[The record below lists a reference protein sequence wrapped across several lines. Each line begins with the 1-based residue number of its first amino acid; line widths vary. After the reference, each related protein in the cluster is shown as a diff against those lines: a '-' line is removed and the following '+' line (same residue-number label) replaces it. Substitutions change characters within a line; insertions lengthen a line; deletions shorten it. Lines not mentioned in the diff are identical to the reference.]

1 MYRALRASPCA
12 WSAKNVPVAKRTG
25 PCGSGSWADD
35 VKGSE
40 VGVESPGEMSISCD
54 WRSTLVSS
62 LHDSLSRSRSR
73 SRSRSFSRSLSL
85 AEASSLLLPPLLPP
99 HELQYSRLSDCRDDL
114 PSRIPL
120 LLFERELECLSWP
133 VRKRISDSW
142 KISCTSRGTHQAY
155 LMWGYYIFNKIR
167 ESKHKRRHKG
177 EKTKVD
183 ADVIRAE
190 KNCMIC
196 FRVELP
202 QKLLFQCFWMW
213 FTHPI

>member
-1 MYRALRASPCA
+1 MEEITLINSFSPGNKSILGTKKQQESSLPPNILNIIHFEINEFYLKLLSKIKYFKKKWMYRALRASPCT

-85 AEASSLLLPPLLPP
+85 AETSSLLLPPLLPP

-133 VRKRISDSW
+133 VRKNFRFL
-142 KISCTSRGTHQAY
+142 KN
-155 LMWGYYIFNKIR
+155 LMY
-167 ESKHKRRHKG
+167 
-177 EKTKVD
+177 
-183 ADVIRAE
+183 
-190 KNCMIC
+190 
-196 FRVELP
+196 
-202 QKLLFQCFWMW
+202 
-213 FTHPI
+213 FTRTRLI